1 MATSPAAPPPVL
13 SVQGLCTELATPGGV
28 LRAVDDLSFSIAAG
42 ETLGLVGESGC
53 GKSLTALSIMQLLP
67 QRVGRIAAGRVELA
81 GHGDLARKTP
91 AEMRRIRGAAVSM
104 IFQEPMTSLNP
115 VYRVGEQI
123 AEAVLAHRNTGRADA
138 WRTAVDMLGLVGI
151 PEPARRAR
159 DYPHKL
165 SGGMRQR
172 VMIAM
177 AMACQPAVLLAD
189 EPTTALDVSIQ
200 AQILGLMKRLGA
212 ETGAAML
219 LITHDMGVIARMAQ
233 RVVVMYAGV
242 AVETATVLDLFDR
255 PVHPYTVGLLGS
267 IPRHHG
273 GQPRTRGTRLNAIG
287 GMVPNLRHLP
297 AGCRFSD
304 RCPKVHD
311 KCRVSE
317 PPLLTLA
324 GAGAGPARQA
334 RCWLVA
340 EGAVA

>member
-1 MATSPAAPPPVL
+1 METSASPPPPVL
-13 SVQGLCTELATPGGV
+13 TVEGLCTDLSTPTGV
-28 LRAVDDLSFSIAAG
+28 LRAVDGVSFTIGSG

-53 GKSLTALSIMQLLP
+53 GKSMTALSIMQLLP

-81 GHGDLARKTP
+81 GHGDLARKTQ

-115 VYRVGEQI
+115 VYRVGEQV
-123 AEAVLAHRNTGRADA
+123 AEAVLAHRNVSSAEA
-138 WRTAVDMLGLVGI
+138 WRMAVDMFRLVGI
-151 PEPARRAR
+151 PDPVNRAR
-159 DYPHKL
+159 DHPHKL

-177 AMACQPAVLLAD
+177 AMALRPGLLLAD

-200 AQILGLMKRLGA
+200 AQILSLMKRLGA

-219 LITHDMGVIARMAQ
+219 LITHDIGVIARMAQ

-242 AVETATVLDLFDR
+242 VVETADVLELFDR
-255 PVHPYTVGLLGS
+255 PSHPYTVGLLGS
-267 IPRHHG
+267 IPRYDSKQAHSR
-273 GQPRTRGTRLNAIG
+273 GQRLSAIG

-297 AGCRFSD
+297 PGCRFSD

-311 KCRVSE
+311 RCRVSE
-317 PPLLTLA
+317 PPLLPVA
-324 GAGAGPARQA
+324 GLGSTHQA
-334 RCWLVA
+334 RCWLLA
-340 EGAVA
+340 DGAVA